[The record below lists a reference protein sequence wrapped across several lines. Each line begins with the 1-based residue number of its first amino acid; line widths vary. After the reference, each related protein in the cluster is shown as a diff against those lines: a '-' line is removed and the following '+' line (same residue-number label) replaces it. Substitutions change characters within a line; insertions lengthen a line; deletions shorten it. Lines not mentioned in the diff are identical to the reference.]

1 VIRGS
6 ENGGIMQRPRNLYCD
21 RTRACFTLAILLLLV
36 PSVLKAERVVSVTL
50 CEDVAMPDL
59 IPINIRNQFNSEI
72 PEIHAVILLED
83 LAPDTK
89 LKAAWVSVDAIDV
102 PNYEINAIEK
112 VAQQGDAT
120 FHTAISRP
128 HKGWPAGNYKLNVYI
143 NERLATI
150 ATFSI
155 VSDSRQ
161 PPSEPA
167 PTSEEPPA
175 GRTEP
180 RSGLSGN
187 YILESQGVTLRLTL
201 NQDPDG
207 NLSGTLSSS
216 TGAQFQVEGMVEEGV
231 GVGMCYGEE
240 GGLFFE
246 ASPEGEQLAF
256 ALIEPDANNM
266 PDYSRAQQLVFTR
279 QGGSAAAGLV
289 PERRPRP
296 VVPYE
301 SRRDQQASPGPV
313 PGREVGDPNWGFKF
327 RPPTGW
333 KWQQDHTGAILGH
346 DTIAGMIIVFP
357 HLAANLQQVQ
367 QEMLEGLTEEGT
379 QLHPTSRLQA
389 LGDNAIAGDYAG
401 VYQGQQVK
409 GRGLGTSSPYGGGAY
424 IIAVTTPNMYS
435 QQLVGAA
442 EAIARGM
449 EYFRVEVSDLVRHF
463 SGTWASV
470 TSSTLAT
477 MTLAPDGTYSSS
489 YEASYWGQDAET
501 GYSDWD
507 VTGQQRN
514 QGRWTVRG
522 NREQGAIVIT
532 YPNGNETVLE
542 YQVHVEKGHTYW
554 NEYLFNGKLY
564 SKR

>member
-1 VIRGS
+1 
-6 ENGGIMQRPRNLYCD
+6 MQRQKNLSCD
-21 RTRACFTLAILLLLV
+21 QTRTCFTLAILLLLV
-36 PSVLKAERVVSVTL
+36 PSVLEAERVVSVTL
-50 CEDVAMPDL
+50 CEDVAQPDL
-59 IPINIRNQFNSEI
+59 VPINIRNQFGSEI
-72 PEIHAVILLED
+72 PEIHAVILLEE
-83 LAPDTK
+83 LNPDTT

-102 PNYEINAIEK
+102 PNHEIEAVEK
-112 VAQQGDAT
+112 VAQQGNAT
-120 FHTAISRP
+120 FHTSITKP
-128 HKGWPAGNYKLNVYI
+128 DKGWPAGNYKLNIYI

-155 VSDSRQ
+155 VSTSRQ

-167 PTSEEPPA
+167 PASKEPHA
-175 GRTEP
+175 GRTEG
-180 RSGLSGN
+180 SGGLSGN
-187 YILESQGVTLRLTL
+187 YILESPSVTLRLSL
-201 NQDPDG
+201 NQDPDR

-216 TGAQFQVEGMVEEGV
+216 TGAQFQVEGMVEDGV
-231 GVGMCYGEE
+231 GVGMCYGDE
-240 GGLFFE
+240 GALFFE
-246 ASPEGEQLAF
+246 ASPQGTQLAF

-266 PDYSRAQQLVFTR
+266 PDYSRARQLVFTR
-279 QGGSAAAGLV
+279 QGESAASGLL
-289 PERRPRP
+289 PEPQPGRP
-296 VVPYE
+296 VPYE
-301 SRRDQQASPGPV
+301 SRGGQQAGSRPV

-327 RPPTGW
+327 RPPAGW
-333 KWQQDHTGAILGH
+333 KWQQDNTGAVLGH

-367 QEMLEGLTEEGT
+367 QELLEGLTEEGT
-379 QLHPTSRLQA
+379 QLYPTSRLQSVGDSA
-389 LGDNAIAGDYAG
+389 LAGDYSG

-409 GRGLGTSSPYGGGAY
+409 ARGIGTSSPYGGGAY
-424 IIAVTTPNMYS
+424 IIAVTTPNMYG

-449 EYFRVEVSDLVRHF
+449 QYFKVEVSDLVRHF

-477 MTLAPDGTYSSS
+477 MTLAPDGSYSSN

-507 VTGQQRN
+507 VTGQERN

-522 NREQGAIVIT
+522 NREQGVIVIT
-532 YPNGNETVLE
+532 YPNGNETILE